1 MGVLAKRLSRGSL
14 AIQPA
19 IVSDIYDA
27 ALDPH
32 GLQGLAAIV
41 MAAGEGSSAALG
53 ILRANAFE
61 EAAVHNLPDKA
72 LQDYAAYYRH
82 INPCVPLALAHHPD
96 SISRFTDLILQPD
109 LERTEF
115 HTDFLRVHDTVRCMG
130 VPAVPIGSRLLLQ
143 FSVHRSRGSMDFS
156 DDDVARLQGLTP
168 HLQRAVQL
176 RRRLNLD
183 LHMNA
188 GLAALERMAFGCVI
202 CDGAGHVLFA
212 NHAAEMLEASGVMT
226 LVSRQGLLARNPNQS
241 RQLAASIAATAAGS
255 SGDALV
261 LTTRDGTRVFVLTAP
276 LPMRLGGQPGRVLVT
291 FRSEAAATP
300 LDAAALQ
307 RLFPLTT
314 AEARLA
320 LALAAGHSLA
330 DYAAEHRVS
339 DNTLRTQIASILHKT
354 GTENQ
359 RELVRLL
366 GLLPPIDRQAGKGIR

>member
-1 MGVLAKRLSRGSL
+1 MGVVPGRPIRGSL

-27 ALDPH
+27 ALDPE
-32 GLQGLAAIV
+32 GLQGLTAIV
-41 MAAGEGSSAALG
+41 MAVGEGSSAALG
-53 ILRANAFE
+53 ILHGNAFA
-61 EAAVHNLPDKA
+61 EAAICNLPDKA

-82 INPCVPLALAHHPD
+82 INPCIPLAMARHPN
-96 SISRFTDLILQPD
+96 SISRFTDLMPETD

-115 HTDFLRVHDTVRCMG
+115 HTDFLRVHDTVRAMG
-130 VPAVPIGSRLLLQ
+130 VPAVPVGPGVLLQ
-143 FSVHRSRGSMDFS
+143 FSVHRPRGSTDFS
-156 DDDVARLQGLTP
+156 DDDVARLQDLAP
-168 HLQRAVQL
+168 HLQRAMQL
-176 RRRLNLD
+176 RRRLD
-183 LHMNA
+183 LGLHLNA
-188 GLAALERMAFGCVI
+188 GLAALETLAFGCVI

-212 NHAAEMLEASGVMT
+212 NRAAEALEASGIVT
-226 LVSRQGLLARNPNQS
+226 LASRQGLRARNAGQS
-241 RQLAASIAATAAGS
+241 RQLAASIGQTAAGG
-255 SGDALV
+255 SGDALI
-261 LTTRDGTRVFVLTAP
+261 LTTRDGIRVFVLTTP

-291 FRSEAAATP
+291 LRSENTSTT

-307 RLFPLTT
+307 QLFVLTT

-330 DYAAEHRVS
+330 EFAAQHRVS

-366 GLLPPIDRQAGKGIR
+366 GLLPPVGRPPGDRTR